1 MATSKVEYIYE
12 DEDGHEYTA
21 EEPLHEDDML
31 DEQDNASGQYQEV
44 MIVDNSP
51 DMNVSL
57 IPESLVHDLNHERD
71 PDCKRKGWCFGVTRS
86 FGAVWGNAL
95 KFRHVSVDRWSSLDF
110 LSLSFPLTEVQAF
123 YICLCLLKWRAFCN
137 FFQI

>member
-31 DEQDNASGQYQEV
+31 EEDNTSGQYQEV
-44 MIVDNSP
+44 MIVDDSP
-51 DMNVSL
+51 DMKVR
-57 IPESLVHDLNHERD
+57 IVPESLVHEINSERD
-71 PDCKRKGWCFGVTRS
+71 PDCKRKGWFFGVTCS

-95 KFRHVSVDRWSSLDF
+95 KFRHVSVDRWSSLHF
-110 LSLSFPLTEVQAF
+110 LSLSLSLTKAQAL
-123 YICLCLLKWRAFCN
+123 YTCLCFLKWRDF
-137 FFQI
+137 